1 MISVESMR
9 VVLEAARRLLS
20 TREYRR
26 NSVKSQIGSR
36 EHTVANTKNA
46 GAATRA
52 RNELAVLRDELIEH
66 ERLVTESRTA
76 IAELIATDVG
86 KLAEQMPNQADA

>member
-9 VVLEAARRLLS
+9 VVLEAARRLL
-20 TREYRR
+20 TAREYRR
-26 NSVKSQIGSR
+26 NSVKSQISSR
-36 EHTVANTKNA
+36 EDTAATTKSA

-52 RNELAVLRDELIEH
+52 RNELVVLRNELAEH
-66 ERLVTESRTA
+66 ERLVCESQTA

-86 KLAEQMPNQADA
+86 KLAEQHPVQVDI